1 MNIQITGNE
10 HDVCVTSNSTMQK
23 LIDTIDKQAQE
34 ISRLYETITALREK
48 MYKQSQRN

>member
-34 ISRLYETITALREK
+34 ITRLYETIMAQREEINK
-48 MYKQSQRN
+48 LSQRN